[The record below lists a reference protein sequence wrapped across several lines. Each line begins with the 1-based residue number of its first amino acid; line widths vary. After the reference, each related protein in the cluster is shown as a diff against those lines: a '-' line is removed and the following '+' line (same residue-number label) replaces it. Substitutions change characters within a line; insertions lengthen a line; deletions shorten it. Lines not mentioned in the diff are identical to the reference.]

1 MSAER
6 RYLNMRC
13 LAQTAE
19 LRHARFEGAE
29 HVVVPVVA
37 MVGDSVVH
45 PVNAETPELVPAV
58 VLAEAP
64 RGWNGRPVLPN
75 HPDGGRASAN
85 DPRTLEQMRIGTL
98 FDTRFEDG
106 RLKTEAWVDVARAE
120 SLGGDAADVVR
131 RLRDGETVEVSV
143 GAWVTGSRRTGTR
156 DGRRF
161 EFVWTN
167 VIPDHLA
174 VLPAGAEG
182 ACSVDMGCG
191 APRAAQGFEIQTL
204 IFPKDKWDSAADARA
219 WARDHDFS
227 AGSVD
232 ETSTSFRLRQRDP
245 DDFTRLR
252 TICISPGRDTAPE
265 DCRVQAVGGPV
276 RPEAR
281 SQRGEEDPMAREAQL
296 RAAIRET
303 ARRPTFSGTESTE
316 WTAPTLATFIS
327 AFNLGD
333 VSSVGDLSA
342 AQKRRVAATSLLGDP
357 AADVFAELVF
367 FPVVNPRTGSL
378 NERALRAVI
387 GGRGSQANI
396 PAAARESAQ
405 LMARRLLNSE
415 FDADL
420 EVSMK
425 KPNILQKLLALV
437 TEIAEESDDDLELT
451 TGAVKTCGCEGECEC
466 DLDADVR
473 AARQKTRD
481 DGEGH
486 TAHADDPPDEAEKG
500 ARAMSTAVKT
510 LVGRLI
516 TSDRTPFT
524 GDDEELLLAMT
535 EDKLVA
541 MEEKFN
547 EEPYIEPEPE
557 PEPKTTEE
565 WLDSAPGEVRSMVKR
580 YQSEEAERR
589 TLLVNSL
596 ARAQSSYTKEQLEK
610 KSTEDLQSLCAVL
623 KINAPKRD
631 YSGRGLAAQL
641 DAGDDVVPA
650 PPDMGRY
657 VRAKRAGKS
666 REDAMREARSN

>member
-1 MSAER
+1 MSATR

-19 LRHARFEGAE
+19 LRHARFDGAE

-45 PVNAETPELVPAV
+45 PVNAETPELVPSV

-106 RLKTEAWVDVARAE
+106 RLKTEAWIDVARAE
-120 SLGGDAADVVR
+120 SLGGEAADVVR
-131 RLRDGETVEVSV
+131 RLRRGETVEVSV

-191 APRAAQGFEIQTL
+191 APRAAQAFEIQTL

-252 TICISPGRDTAPE
+252 TICISPSRDTAAE

-276 RPEAR
+276 RSDER
-281 SQRGEEDPMAREAQL
+281 SERAEEDPMAREAQL
-296 RAAIRET
+296 CAAIRET

-316 WTAPTLATFIS
+316 WTAPTLATFVS
-327 AFNLGD
+327 AFNFGD
-333 VSSVGDLSA
+333 ASSVGDLSA

-357 AADVFAELVF
+357 AADAFGDLVF
-367 FPVVNPRTGSL
+367 FPVVNPRTGNL

-387 GGRGSQANI
+387 GGRGTQANI

-405 LMARRLLNSE
+405 RMARRLLNSE

-437 TEIAEESDDDLELT
+437 TEIASDEDVDLEVEMKS
-451 TGAVKTCGCEGECEC
+451 GKHCSCEGECTC
-466 DLDADVR
+466 DE
-473 AARQKTRD
+473 
-481 DGEGH
+481 DGEGDVAPAQ
-486 TAHADDPPDEAEKG
+486 TGDEDPRKETLK
-500 ARAMSTAVKT
+500 MSAAVKT

-524 GDDEELLLAMT
+524 GDDEELLLAMA
-535 EDKLVA
+535 EDRLVA

-547 EEPYIEPEPE
+547 EEPYIEPQPE

-565 WLDSAPGEVRSMVKR
+565 WMDSAPGEVRDMVRR
-580 YQSEEAERR
+580 YQREEEERR

-610 KSTEDLQSLCAVL
+610 KSTEDLQSLCGVL

-641 DAGDDVVPA
+641 DVGDDVVPA